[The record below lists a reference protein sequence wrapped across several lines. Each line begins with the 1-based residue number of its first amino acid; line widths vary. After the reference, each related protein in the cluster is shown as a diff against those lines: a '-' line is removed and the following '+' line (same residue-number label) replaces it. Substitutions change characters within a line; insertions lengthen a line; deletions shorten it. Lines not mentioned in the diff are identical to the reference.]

1 MKLTGKKLL
10 LLLLLFS
17 LSSISIAKVGDTY
30 SCQMTNYWS
39 TERWW
44 EGEVEKLPL
53 ETFSFKREKKNKYGE
68 HNITI
73 TPGFYPGSSNFSDGN
88 FIVSNNG
95 VEDFTA
101 QNLFV
106 FMAFDKNETEE
117 IGWFNWVLLYPRGFK
132 SVLAMCKITL

>member
-1 MKLTGKKLL
+1 MKKLILIL
-10 LLLLLFS
+10 LTAIFS
-17 LSSISIAKVGDTY
+17 STIQAKIGDTY
-30 SCQMTNYWS
+30 SCQMKNYWS

-44 EGEVEKLPL
+44 EDKVETLPL

-101 QNLFV
+101 QNFFV
-106 FMAFDKNETEE
+106 FMTFTKDDTEE
-117 IGWFNWVLLYPRGFK
+117 VGWFNWALLYPQGIQ
-132 SVLAMCKITL
+132 SVLAMCRINS